1 MYGIGRKTQA
11 CPATLKQV
19 RQVSK
24 DSSVN
29 PQAGDLAFTR
39 SDFKG
44 VVPEASYAGALS
56 FMRRR
61 YTKDLTGAD
70 VAVMGIPFDLAV
82 SSRSGTR
89 LGPRA
94 VRSGSSHIAWS
105 APWPWQE
112 DPFETLSIVD
122 YGDCELDT
130 GYPDKVPGQIADAA
144 RQVLASDT
152 ALLSIGGDHFIT
164 YPLLKAHAEKYGPV
178 SIIQFDAHT
187 DTWADEEGRIDHGT
201 MLWHAVREGLV
212 EPSRSVQIGIRTH
225 NPEPLG
231 FNIIDAIEV
240 HKRGTAAV
248 IDKVRTIVGDART
261 YVTFDIDALEP
272 ASAPGTGTPVI
283 GGLSP
288 YQAQEIIRGLAG
300 INVVGMDVV
309 EVAPAY
315 DISEITAIAA
325 ATIANDL
332 LCLYAAGRSART

>member
-1 MYGIGRKTQA
+1 M
-11 CPATLKQV
+11 PD
-19 RQVSK
+19 
-24 DSSVN
+24 DSSVT
-29 PQAGDLAFTR
+29 PVAGDLAFTR
-39 SDFKG
+39 EDSRG

-61 YTKDLTGAD
+61 YTRDLSDAD
-70 VAVMGIPFDLAV
+70 VAVMGVPFDLAV

-105 APWPWQE
+105 APWPWAE
-112 DPFETLSIVD
+112 DPFEALRVVD
-122 YGDCELDT
+122 YGDCQLDT
-130 GYPDKVPGQIADAA
+130 GYPQDVPRQIAEAA
-144 RQVLASDT
+144 RRVLASDT

-164 YPLLKAHAEKYGPV
+164 YPLLQAHAEKYGPL
-178 SIIQFDAHT
+178 SLIQFDAHT
-187 DTWADEEGRIDHGT
+187 DTWADEPGRIDHGT
-201 MLWHAVREGLV
+201 MLWHATREGLV
-212 EPSRSVQIGIRTH
+212 DPSRSVQIGIRTH

-231 FNIIDAIEV
+231 FNIIDAIEL
-240 HKRGTAAV
+240 HRTGPQAV
-248 IDKVRTIVGDART
+248 VEKAHAIVGGSPC

-288 YQAQEIIRGLAG
+288 FQAQEVLRGLAG
-300 INVVGMDVV
+300 LDVVGMDVV

-332 LCLYAAGRSART
+332 LCLHAAARAKTR